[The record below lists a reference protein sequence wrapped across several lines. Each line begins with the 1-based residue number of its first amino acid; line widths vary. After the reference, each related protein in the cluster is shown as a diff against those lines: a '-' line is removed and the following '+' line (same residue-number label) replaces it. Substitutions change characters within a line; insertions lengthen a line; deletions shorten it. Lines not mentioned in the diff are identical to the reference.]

1 MSKTISVQSII
12 DGIEGAREAYIS
24 YLYNDTSDKNQLV
37 DLTTLVVGINLTPKR
52 AVNIIYDLTMGVDL
66 NHPEFVHRER
76 QLQAKY
82 RRNMMAEVDTGV
94 VNEPY
99 DMTAIMDQIKTYQW
113 QIEYVLDWLAC
124 DQSTDSHP
132 RWEAIDF
139 TRPLGQ
145 PHNSTGQ

>member
-1 MSKTISVQSII
+1 MSKTITIQSII

-24 YLYNDTSDKNQLV
+24 YRHHNTSDKNQLV
-37 DLTTLVVGINLTPKR
+37 DLTTLVVGINLTSKR
-52 AVNIIYDLTMGVDL
+52 AVNIVYDLTMGVDL

-76 QLQAKY
+76 QLKPQY
-82 RRNMMAEVDTGV
+82 RKNMMTLADTGV

-99 DMTAIMDQIKTYQW
+99 DMTSIMDQIKTYQA
-113 QIEYVLDWLAC
+113 QIEYVIDWLAC
-124 DQSTDSHP
+124 DQSDNSHP
-132 RWEAIDF
+132 RWSAIDF